1 MPRLVRDSE
10 TTIAPSSTP
19 ASITTNNNDSTQ
31 ARVPE
36 PTKTSAQATNPRPI
50 ITEKKK
56 EKKAVDAA
64 SVAVVTIPP
73 PPPNVPEIQLRVW
86 NVTLS
91 RRMRQLKQLSPEY
104 LNGLGYEITEDFMK
118 SRYGTNDYS
127 NALKLLA
134 RRDRYRE
141 NSSSSNEGGLNDDD
155 DDTDLASGRY
165 SSLFLQQNQNESIVN
180 NFSPESIGRH
190 FLALFYRS
198 IDNRLPPAMSKHG
211 LDSLRKACASLD
223 RWMRKWDE
231 EEKDSSRKR
240 KRPEEEV
247 EEEGGGDKDDTGNT
261 ADDRVREDEEDD
273 GNNHEDEEEM
283 RSNHEEEPPP
293 PALKAPNVDVVK
305 AAYETAKSA
314 KEAAALAE
322 ANRAKTTANL
332 TISSIVSD
340 RARDNAVTTTSAE
353 QQQPDTAGNSANV
366 QTMNYTSVQGA
377 STATGQQEQVPAST
391 LINNTNEKKSP
402 EEQIN
407 QKDPPKVTTASESAP
422 PKVTTATPNPQIG
435 GGGAVAD
442 QDAVGSG
449 DKRTNAVICQG
460 GAGEETANIGQSEL
474 RVTTSTDG
482 TVPVDDP
489 PLHSRSGVDT
499 TTTDTAKDSPS
510 NTPAGYRRRSIR
522 NCTVDD
528 CPNKG
533 GKCNLHGKLGKTCKV
548 EGCDKFQVQG
558 FDVCIKHGA
567 RNPHVCKADGC
578 KKQIVKGGFCTSHH
592 REFINSTQTS
602 SGDQMPGASEYA
614 TASVVSSVRNPLPTA
629 AVAKPPEPQHDKQ
642 LNNDLPRSQLEFKED
657 NNNGLQ
663 SSTEGSGGD
672 KQQNSDA
679 GEVID
684 LTANSPV
691 QARFRQETNAA
702 ELEEEAAK
710 KRAAELAELLR
721 IEDGSKK
728 KAEEEEE
735 EARKKAPSPP
745 PSPPPS
751 TILRTPPPS
760 AKPRPEPFSNMN
772 RIVFSADPA
781 TDRGTTI
788 SGCIN
793 QWARPNVLVDLDLGY
808 HLDGVGGA
816 LCDAECISVSERLS
830 TWDPY
835 WKIIDEL
842 GHYDVSC
849 GNGMTSIGSKTTPC
863 VPIDGATTAPS
874 VRSASIVSID
884 FQKEISRSTHAD
896 TDERGRKVDGF
907 RPWGVKWG
915 KISRPENNSL
925 KGSYKQGDRRVIM
938 RCLPLCRTAK
948 EKKNKADGH
957 VWPRGSFV
965 QIKRGKNQQIIVI
978 PVTQRKQQSHD
989 HSKWIGNSIALDLT
1003 RYIIDTRSP
1012 LDIKI
1017 CCAEVI
1023 AANERGGLENNYAV
1037 HVAVCEYTEPDVLC
1051 DQLIGK
1057 TEGQVIMPM
1066 LSLRSAKRKL
1076 KEYIADNTIAIDSDD
1091 ECDNADSKKESE
1103 SDFLTFSLLDTISNR
1118 LIEIPVRG
1126 QQCTHLQCFDLRNY
1140 LTTNTIV
1147 SGSRW
1152 RCPCCE
1158 LFVSVRDLVH
1168 CGLFQA
1174 MLDDVGDQIVAGV
1187 RDSALVKSDG
1197 TWQLVENKKSNNGG
1211 ASSAMDIDN
1220 LESVGEELLLPG
1232 PDEPEVIEIL

>member
-1 MPRLVRDSE
+1 
-10 TTIAPSSTP
+10 
-19 ASITTNNNDSTQ
+19 
-31 ARVPE
+31 
-36 PTKTSAQATNPRPI
+36 
-50 ITEKKK
+50 
-56 EKKAVDAA
+56 
-64 SVAVVTIPP
+64 
-73 PPPNVPEIQLRVW
+73 
-86 NVTLS
+86 
-91 RRMRQLKQLSPEY
+91 
-104 LNGLGYEITEDFMK
+104 
-118 SRYGTNDYS
+118 
-127 NALKLLA
+127 
-134 RRDRYRE
+134 
-141 NSSSSNEGGLNDDD
+141 
-155 DDTDLASGRY
+155 
-165 SSLFLQQNQNESIVN
+165 
-180 NFSPESIGRH
+180 
-190 FLALFYRS
+190 
-198 IDNRLPPAMSKHG
+198 
-211 LDSLRKACASLD
+211 
-223 RWMRKWDE
+223 MRKWDE
-231 EEKDSSRKR
+231 EEKSNSRKR

-247 EEEGGGDKDDTGNT
+247 EEEEGGGGKDDTGST
-261 ADDRVREDEEDD
+261 ADDHVREDEDDD
-273 GNNHEDEEEM
+273 GKNHEDEEEM
-283 RSNHEEEPPP
+283 CTDHEEEPPP
-293 PALKAPNVDVVK
+293 PALKAPNVDAVK
-305 AAYETAKSA
+305 AAYKTAKSA

-332 TISSIVSD
+332 TISGIVSD
-340 RARDNAVTTTSAE
+340 CARDNADTTTSVE
-353 QQQPDTAGNSANV
+353 QQQPDKAGNSANV
-366 QTMNYTSVQGA
+366 QTMNDTSVQGA
-377 STATGQQEQVPAST
+377 STALATENTSQSPNQLHQPTNQLHGQQEQVPAST
-391 LINNTNEKKSP
+391 IINNTNEKKSP
-402 EEQIN
+402 EEQTKH
-407 QKDPPKVTTASESAP
+407 KDAPKVKAATESAP
-422 PKVTTATPNPQIG
+422 PKVTTSTESASIQTTTSPNPQIG
-435 GGGAVAD
+435 GVGAVAD

-449 DKRTNAVICQG
+449 DKSTNAVDCQA
-460 GAGEETANIGQSEL
+460 GAGEETANVGQPEL
-474 RVTTSTDG
+474 RVSTSTDG
-482 TVPVDDP
+482 TVPIDDP
-489 PLHSRSGVDT
+489 PLHSRSVDT

-510 NTPAGYRRRSIR
+510 NTPAGYRRHSIR
-522 NCTVDD
+522 KCTVDD

-558 FDVCIKHGA
+558 FDVCVKHGA
-567 RNPHVCKADGC
+567 RHPNECKADGC
-578 KKQIVKGGFCTSHH
+578 KKQHVNGKGGFCSQHYN
-592 REFINSTQTS
+592 EFTNSTQTS

-629 AVAKPPEPQHDKQ
+629 ADKR
-642 LNNDLPRSQLEFKED
+642 LNNDLPRSQFEFKED

-702 ELEEEAAK
+702 ELEEKAVK
-710 KRAAELAELLR
+710 KSAAELAELLR
-721 IEDGSKK
+721 IEDESKK
-728 KAEEEEE
+728 KAEEE

-760 AKPRPEPFSNMN
+760 AKPRPIPFSNMN

-808 HLDGVGGA
+808 HLDGTGGS

-835 WKIIDEL
+835 WRIIDEL
-842 GHYDVSC
+842 GHYDISC
-849 GNGMTSIGSKTTPC
+849 GNGMTNIGTKTTPC
-863 VPIDGATTAPS
+863 VPTNGATTAPS

-884 FQKEISRSTHAD
+884 FQKEISRSTHAN

-925 KGSYKQGDRRVIM
+925 KDSYKQGDRRVIM

-948 EKKNKADGH
+948 EKKLKADGH

-965 QIKRGKNQQIIVI
+965 QIKRGKNEQIIVI

-989 HSKWIGNSIALDLT
+989 HSKWLGNSIPLDLT

-1012 LDIKI
+1012 LDIRI

-1037 HVAVCEYTEPDVLC
+1037 HVAVCEYTEPDVFC
-1051 DQLIGK
+1051 DQLTGK

-1091 ECDNADSKKESE
+1091 ECDDTDSKKESE
-1103 SDFLTFSLLDTISNR
+1103 SDFLTFSLLDAISNR
-1118 LIEIPVRG
+1118 LIETPVRG

-1147 SGSRW
+1147 SGGRW

-1174 MLDDVGDQIVAGV
+1174 ILDDVGDQIVAGV
-1187 RDSALVKSDG
+1187 RDSVFVKSDG
-1197 TWQLVENKKSNNGG
+1197 TWQLLENKKSNNGG